1 MAAAIR
7 GLDATETRV
16 LTEAMAQSGELW
28 DLGAVMPRAIDKHST
43 GGVGDKV
50 SMLLAPVIAACG
62 LPVAKLT
69 ARGLGH
75 TGGTADKLESIPGL
89 VLDMDRDRCL
99 RLLEQTGIAIGVPSA
114 SIAPADRRLYGLR
127 NLTAT
132 VDCLPLVASSVLA
145 KKLALGARSLVFDV
159 KTGDGAFFSRL
170 EDSVA
175 LAELLVNTAEE
186 LGRHAVAV
194 VSDMSQ
200 PLGQWAGHACE
211 VREVVECLRTGEG
224 DARLLEVTATLAAQV
239 AAIAGIELDAARA
252 LDVLRSGKPWECFR
266 AWAAAQ
272 GADPA
277 WLDHPRFEIAPVEL
291 VAEAPISGRLAAV
304 ATRELGMLLLEAGG
318 GRKTAG
324 ALIDPAISLSYRAR
338 LGDTGRGRPGAGAP
352 LRAAGQR
359 GPARRLRAL
368 LPRRGRGRRPAG
380 GPSRDQVPTGGLRQ
394 PVRPR
399 SPDPSGA
406 RRSQSVPAVPGG
418 KVIELAGNE
427 GSGRRCRHRASRR
440 RPVGHQLSL
449 SRARPRNLRGRAP
462 A

>member
-1 MAAAIR
+1 
-7 GLDATETRV
+7 
-16 LTEAMAQSGELW
+16 
-28 DLGAVMPRAIDKHST
+28 MPRAIDKHST

-99 RLLEQTGIAIGVPSA
+99 RLLEQTGIAFGVPSA

-145 KKLALGARSLVFDV
+145 KKLALGARWLVFDV

-175 LAELLVNTAEE
+175 LAELLVNTAGE

-200 PLGQWAGHACE
+200 PLGFWAGHACE
-211 VREVVECLRTGEG
+211 VREVVEVLREGKG
-224 DARLLEVTATLAAQV
+224 DARLLEVTTTLAAQV
-239 AAIAGIELDAARA
+239 AAIAGIRARRRARSGRARPARHGSSAAR
-252 LDVLRSGKPWECFR
+252 
-266 AWAAAQ
+266 AAAQ
-272 GADPA
+272 GRTPA
-277 WLDHPRFEIAPVEL
+277 PRPAAGLRSRRSSCGGGSVDFGTA
-291 VAEAPISGRLAAV
+291 ARRWRRGARLP
-304 ATRELGMLLLEAGG
+304 LLEAGG

-324 ALIDPAISLSYRAR
+324 RTDRSGHQPVVP
-338 LGDTGRGRPGAGAP
+338 RPPGIASKPVRAGAP
-352 LRAAGQR
+352 RCSRAAR
-359 GPARRLRAL
+359 VRAT
-368 LPRRGRGRRPAG
+368 PRAASAVEAEGRPAG
-380 GPSRDQVPTGGLRQ
+380 GPSRHPR
-394 PVRPR
+394 RPR
-399 SPDPSGA
+399 RQSDRT
-406 RRSQSVPAVPGG
+406 RRQ
-418 KVIELAGNE
+418 
-427 GSGRRCRHRASRR
+427 
-440 RPVGHQLSL
+440 
-449 SRARPRNLRGRAP
+449 
-462 A
+462 

>member
-1 MAAAIR
+1 MASPAAAALVPYRILERKRAGLALREEEIRAVVTGSLRNWSDGQIGAFLMAAAIR
-7 GLDATETRV
+7 GLDAAETRV

-28 DLGAVMPRAIDKHST
+28 DLGAVLPRAIDKHST

-75 TGGTADKLESIPGL
+75 TGGTADKLESVPGL

-175 LAELLVNTAEE
+175 LAELLVSTAEE
-186 LGRHAVAV
+186 LGRRAVAV

-211 VREVVECLRTGEG
+211 VREVVECLRAGTG
-224 DARLLEVTATLAAQV
+224 DARLLEVTTTLATRV
-239 AAIAGIELDAARA
+239 AALAGIELDAARA
-252 LDVLRSGKPWECFR
+252 LDVLRSGKAWESFH

-277 WLDHPRFEIAPVEL
+277 WLDRPRFEIAPVEL
-291 VAEAPISGRLAAV
+291 VAEAPVSGRLAAV

-324 ALIDPAISLSYRAR
+324 ALIDPAISLSYRVR
-338 LGDTGRGRPGAGAP
+338 LGDQVEAGEE
-352 LRAAGQR
+352 L
-359 GPARRLRAL
+359 ARLYVQE
-368 LPRRGRGRRPAG
+368 G
-380 GPSRDQVPTGGLRQ
+380 SEGLRVAFARCFRVETEGASP
-394 PVRPR
+394 PVVHR
-399 SPDPSGA
+399 
-406 RRSQSVPAVPGG
+406 
-418 KVIELAGNE
+418 VIG
-427 GSGRRCRHRASRR
+427 SRR
-440 RPVGHQLSL
+440 AG
-449 SRARPRNLRGRAP
+449 
-462 A
+462 

>member
-1 MAAAIR
+1 MPRASSSSASQPPGVPCHVRDPGATGPYRILERKRAGLALRDDEIRAVVTGSLSNWSDGQLGAFLMAAAIR
-7 GLDATETRV
+7 GLDAAETRV

-28 DLGAVMPRAIDKHST
+28 DLGAAVPRAIDKHST

-99 RLLEQTGIAIGVPSA
+99 RLLERTGIAIGMPSA

-175 LAELLVNTAEE
+175 LAELLVDTAEE
-186 LGRHAVAV
+186 LGRRAVAV

-200 PLGQWAGHACE
+200 PLGRWAGHACE

-224 DARLLEVTATLAAQV
+224 DARLLEVTTTLAAQV
-239 AAIAGIELDAARA
+239 AALAGIELDPDARPRRAPLRQAMGVLSRLGGGPGSGSGLARRSA
-252 LDVLRSGKPWECFR
+252 LRDR
-266 AWAAAQ
+266 A
-272 GADPA
+272 
-277 WLDHPRFEIAPVEL
+277 
-291 VAEAPISGRLAAV
+291 GR
-304 ATRELGMLLLEAGG
+304 AGG
-318 GRKTAG
+318 GGAGVGTARRGGDAG
-324 ALIDPAISLSYRAR
+324 ARHAAAR
-338 LGDTGRGRPGAGAP
+338 GGRRPQDRRRDDRSGHQPLVPSAPRRSGRSRPGARPA

-359 GPARRLRAL
+359 
-368 LPRRGRGRRPAG
+368 RPA
-380 GPSRDQVPTGGLRQ
+380 
-394 PVRPR
+394 
-399 SPDPSGA
+399 
-406 RRSQSVPAVPGG
+406 
-418 KVIELAGNE
+418 
-427 GSGRRCRHRASRR
+427 
-440 RPVGHQLSL
+440 
-449 SRARPRNLRGRAP
+449 
-462 A
+462 